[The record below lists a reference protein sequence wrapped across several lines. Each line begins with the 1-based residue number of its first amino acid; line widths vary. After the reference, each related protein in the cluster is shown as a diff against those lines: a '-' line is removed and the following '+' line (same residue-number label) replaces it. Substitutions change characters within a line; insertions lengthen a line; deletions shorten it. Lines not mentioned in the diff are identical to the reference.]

1 MATKIWVGVMS
12 ALTLLWVFLLA
23 GRGVILLQEPGL
35 IAKAMGLAIMVL
47 PVFAIWS
54 VFSELRFGFR
64 AQRLGEQLR
73 VEGVADLDL
82 KYRPSGKATSDSAQ
96 AEFER
101 ISAEMQQHESWQLWY
116 QLGQAYEANG
126 DRKRARAA
134 IRKAIALAN
143 DAESSK
149 S

>member
-12 ALTLLWVFLLA
+12 ALTLLWVVLLA
-23 GRGVILLQEPGL
+23 GRGVILLQEPGA
-35 IAKAMGLAIMVL
+35 IAKVMGIAILVL

-64 AQRLGEQLR
+64 AQRLAERLDG
-73 VEGVADLDL
+73 EGVADLAL
-82 KYRPSGKATSDSAQ
+82 EYRASGKATTETAER
-96 AEFER
+96 EFER
-101 ISAEMQQHESWQLWY
+101 LSAELAASESWQLWF

-143 DAESSK
+143 DSQPS
-149 S
+149 

>member
-23 GRGVILLQEPGL
+23 GRGVILLQEPSL
-35 IAKAMGLAIMVL
+35 IAKAMGVAIMVL

-64 AQRLGEQLR
+64 AQRLGEQLHA
-73 VEGVADLDL
+73 EGVAELDL

-101 ISAEMQQHESWQLWY
+101 ISAEMQQSESWQLWY

-143 DAESSK
+143 DAESPK
-149 S
+149 P

>member
-12 ALTLLWVFLLA
+12 ALTLVWVFSLA
-23 GRGVILLQEPGL
+23 GRGVILLQEPDL
-35 IAKAMGLAIMVL
+35 VAKAMGFAILVL

-64 AQRLGEQLR
+64 AQRLAEKLHA
-73 VEGVADLDL
+73 EGYGGLALE
-82 KYRPSGKATSDSAQ
+82 YRASGKATEESAKR
-96 AEFER
+96 EFDR
-101 ISAEMQQHESWQLWY
+101 ISAELNQQESWQLWF
-116 QLGQAYEANG
+116 QLGQSYEASG

-143 DAESSK
+143 DAKPSK
-149 S
+149 P